1 MADCSVLERLKGKAV
16 VADLDGGFTLY
27 GTLENWDVHHLTFTQ
42 ADLHDEGSANSTRDY
57 YASETKRHGIRVNR
71 QRVFLPKRRIIAL
84 ALLED
89 VEG

>member
-1 MADCSVLERLKGKAV
+1 MPDCAVLQRLKGKAV

-27 GTLENWDVHHLTFTQ
+27 GILEDWDANHLIFTQ

-71 QRVFLPKRRIIAL
+71 KRVFLPERRIIAL

>member
-1 MADCSVLERLKGKAV
+1 MPESEVLQRLKGKPV

-27 GTLENWDVHHLTFTQ
+27 GILEDWDPNYLSFVQ
-42 ADLHDEGSANSTRDY
+42 ADLHDESSANSTRDY

-71 QRVFLPKRRIIAL
+71 QRVFLPQRRIVAL
-84 ALLED
+84 ALIED